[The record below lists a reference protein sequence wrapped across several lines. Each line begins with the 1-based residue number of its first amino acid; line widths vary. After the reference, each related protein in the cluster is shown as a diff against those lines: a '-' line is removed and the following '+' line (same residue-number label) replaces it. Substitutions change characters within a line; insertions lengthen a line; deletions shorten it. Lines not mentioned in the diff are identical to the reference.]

1 MRACLQVSVVRTA
14 YDDPAD
20 AAWAVVDI
28 EYVRTFP
35 HFVGLDVLT
44 AMAQGDLSV
53 LILFKQPR
61 LSVQPVSPEHFRTIA
76 ECGTKGTP

>member
-1 MRACLQVSVVRTA
+1 MRTA

-20 AAWAVVDI
+20 SAWAVVDI

-35 HFVGLDVLT
+35 HFVGLDVLK
-44 AMAQGDLSV
+44 AMAQGDLSG
-53 LILFKQPR
+53 LALFKQPR

-76 ECGTKGTP
+76 ECGTNGPP